1 MRLIAFVS
9 PFYEDVALNEL
20 AALCEARFVTRP
32 APGTLL
38 LESALP
44 AQVLDG
50 RLAGAPPVFCRQL
63 IVDVQQ
69 VPLIGEPDTD
79 AAALAQAWGEVTGS
93 SGTPPGRIV
102 VCDAEGRRAST
113 SATEE
118 RLRTLLPRAA
128 AEREQGR
135 TGTRPCSP
143 TPEWCLARA
152 RGSRTRRLPC
162 NGPRAGARGD
172 ARRGHRVRGQRA
184 VQGRPGGRRAPLGW
198 TRWRWG
204 RRPPCPPG
212 GRPDLP
218 FVEDL
223 ISRSALKLLEAV
235 ETFAIPL
242 APGMRALDL
251 GASPGGWTQLL
262 ARRGLRVDAV
272 DPGALDPRAAGL
284 PGVREHRMTAQTFL
298 RAGTRARVFGR
309 YDLLVNDMRLD
320 ARESARIM
328 ADAGAVLGPGGT
340 GLITL
345 KLPQRGPTAILRQAQ
360 EILRGSFAGQQ
371 GRCLFY
377 NRNEVTVLLRR

>member
-20 AALCEARFVTRP
+20 AALCEARLVARP

-38 LESALP
+38 LESTLSAE
-44 AQVLDG
+44 ALDG

-63 IVDVQQ
+63 IVDIQQ
-69 VPLIGEPDTD
+69 VPLGGEPDRD
-79 AAALAQAWGEVTGS
+79 AAALARAWEVVAGS

-102 VCDAEGRRAST
+102 VCDAEGRRA
-113 SATEE
+113 AIPAVEE
-118 RLRTLLPRAA
+118 RLRTLLPRGA
-128 AEREQGR
+128 AERVQGQA
-135 TGTRPCSP
+135 GTPALLHA
-143 TPEWCLARA
+143 PEDRAPDDHPATAAAPVLGVVLAGDA
-152 RGSRTRRLPC
+152 AYVGSVQC
-162 NGPRAGARGD
+162 RAGLAGTGHLSDGRGGD
-172 ARRGHRVRGQRA
+172 GDGSPA
-184 VQGRPGGRRAPLGW
+184 
-198 TRWRWG
+198 
-204 RRPPCPPG
+204 CPPG

-223 ISRSALKLLEAV
+223 ISRSALKLLEAI

-262 ARRGLRVDAV
+262 ARRGLQVDAV

-298 RAGTRARVFGR
+298 RGDAGR

-328 ADAGAVLGPGGT
+328 AAAGAVLGPGGT

-345 KLPQRGPTAILRQAQ
+345 KLPQAGPTAILRQAQ
-360 EILRGSFAGQQ
+360 EILRGAFAGQQ

>member
-20 AALCEARFVTRP
+20 AALCGARLVARL

-38 LESALP
+38 LESALS
-44 AQVLDG
+44 AEALDR

-63 IVDVQQ
+63 IVDIQQ
-69 VPLIGEPDTD
+69 MPLGGDPDVN
-79 AAALAQAWGEVTGS
+79 ARAPARAWEEVAGS

-102 VCDAEGRRAST
+102 VCDAEGRGASIP
-113 SATEE
+113 AVEQ
-118 RLRTLLPRAA
+118 RLRALLPRAG
-128 AEREQGR
+128 AERGQGGS
-135 TGTRPCSP
+135 GTPALLHAPDDRVPDDHP
-143 TPEWCLARA
+143 ATALASVL
-152 RGSRTRRLPC
+152 GVVL
-162 NGPRAGARGD
+162 AGGTAYVG
-172 ARRGHRVRGQRA
+172 RVQCGA
-184 VQGRPGGRRAPLGW
+184 GLVGGRHAPGGHG
-198 TRWRWG
+198 G
-204 RRPPCPPG
+204 DGDGSPPCPPG

-223 ISRSALKLLEAV
+223 ISRSALKLLEAI
-235 ETFAIPL
+235 ETFAIRL

-298 RAGTRARVFGR
+298 RAGTSARVFGR

-328 ADAGAVLGPGGT
+328 AAAGAVLGPGGT

-345 KLPQRGPTAILRQAQ
+345 KLPQAGPTAILRQAQ
-360 EILRGSFAGQQ
+360 EILRGAFAGQQ

>member
-20 AALCEARFVTRP
+20 AALCGTRLVARL

-38 LESALP
+38 LESAL
-44 AQVLDG
+44 ATEALD
-50 RLAGAPPVFCRQL
+50 RRVAGAPPVFCRQL
-63 IVDVQQ
+63 IADIQQ
-69 VPLIGEPDTD
+69 VPLGGDPDTD
-79 AAALAQAWGEVTGS
+79 AAALARAWQEVAGS
-93 SGTPPGRIV
+93 SGTPPDRIV
-102 VCDAEGRRAST
+102 VCDTEGRRAST
-113 SATEE
+113 PAAEE
-118 RLRTLLPRAA
+118 RLRALLPRGAA
-128 AEREQGR
+128 GRGQGR
-135 TGTRPCSP
+135 AGTPALLPAPEDRTPDDYPATALAPVLGVVLAGGTAYVGSVRCGAGLAGTGHRSD
-143 TPEWCLARA
+143 
-152 RGSRTRRLPC
+152 GH
-162 NGPRAGARGD
+162 RGD
-172 ARRGHRVRGQRA
+172 GDGS
-184 VQGRPGGRRAPLGW
+184 
-198 TRWRWG
+198 
-204 RRPPCPPG
+204 PPCPPG
-212 GRPDLP
+212 GRPNLP
-218 FVEDL
+218 FVDDL
-223 ISRSALKLLEAV
+223 ISRSALKLLEAI

-262 ARRGLRVDAV
+262 ARRGLRVNAV

-298 RAGTRARVFGR
+298 RGDVGR

-328 ADAGAVLGPGGT
+328 VGAGAVLGPGGT

-345 KLPQRGPTAILRQAQ
+345 KLPQAGPTAILRQAQ
-360 EILRGSFAGQQ
+360 EILRGAFAGQQ

>member
-20 AALCEARFVTRP
+20 AALCGTRLVARL

-38 LESALP
+38 LESAL
-44 AQVLDG
+44 AAEALD
-50 RLAGAPPVFCRQL
+50 RRVAGAPPVFCRQL
-63 IVDVQQ
+63 IADIQQ
-69 VPLIGEPDTD
+69 VPLGGDPDTD
-79 AAALAQAWGEVTGS
+79 TAALARAWQEVAGS

-113 SATEE
+113 QATEE
-118 RLRTLLPRAA
+118 RLRALLHAPDDHPATVLAPVLGVVRA
-128 AEREQGR
+128 G
-135 TGTRPCSP
+135 GTAYVGSVQ
-143 TPEWCLARA
+143 CLA
-152 RGSRTRRLPC
+152 GL
-162 NGPRAGARGD
+162 AGAMHLSDGHGGIGD
-172 ARRGHRVRGQRA
+172 GS
-184 VQGRPGGRRAPLGW
+184 
-198 TRWRWG
+198 
-204 RRPPCPPG
+204 PPCPPG

-218 FVEDL
+218 FIDDL
-223 ISRSALKLLEAV
+223 ISRSALKLLEAIG
-235 ETFAIPL
+235 TFAIPL

-345 KLPQRGPTAILRQAQ
+345 KLPQAGPTAILRQAQ

-377 NRNEVTVLLRR
+377 NRNEVTMLLRR